1 MKLLVTILVCLAML
15 APSIAAGGVS
25 SASATVTLPAQAIVQ
40 AAPSACTPA
49 PAVCTPADHA
59 TGLLLPPAKA
69 TAEVLSAPLFE
80 NAPRIQGRSRT
91 RAVAVS
97 RNRAI
102 LGGRARAVAVSRTG
116 RGQP

>member
-25 SASATVTLPAQAIVQ
+25 SASATVTLPTQAVVQ

-49 PAVCTPADHA
+49 AVCTPPDHA

-80 NAPRIQGRSRT
+80 TAPRIQGRSRT

-97 RNRAI
+97 RNRPI
-102 LGGRARAVAVSRTG
+102 LGGRARAVAVSRAG